1 MTLVGLISKL
11 VLATWAILQRH
22 GLFFQRWYL
31 GPRLFDMVN
40 IPLFS
45 RVYTSQVVR
54 DFFHQ
59 QYEYRFRG
67 FGFNLQPFS
76 FGTAGVLVAFC
87 INVVIPAPWD
97 WTEDIWSETEVFTL
111 QLVIWSLI
119 HTWWD
124 FLNTKTLIGCANGTS
139 KGLTIQHVRLTWIWL
154 EVLSSHRSQ
163 RVVLLRVDH

>member
-1 MTLVGLISKL
+1 
-11 VLATWAILQRH
+11 
-22 GLFFQRWYL
+22 
-31 GPRLFDMVN
+31 MVN

-45 RVYTSQVVR
+45 RVYTFQVVR

-111 QLVIWSLI
+111 QQPVIYLKPHTYPMRFLEYQNSYWVCKWNLKRINHPACKTDLNLAWSAFKPQKPKSCAATSGPLVAVAFVYSSFQLMP
-119 HTWWD
+119 T
-124 FLNTKTLIGCANGTS
+124 GCQNGLKS
-139 KGLTIQHVRLTWIWL
+139 IVQICLP
-154 EVLSSHRSQ
+154 
-163 RVVLLRVDH
+163 